1 MADAFK
7 LFGFEIRRSEADRQA
22 SEPLKAASVVPP
34 TDDDGAGYITAP
46 NFHYGLH
53 MDIYSDLYAKDQNDL
68 IKKYRTAAGH
78 PEVDMAIDEIVNE
91 AVVVPQDGDDAVV
104 ELNLGNVKISN
115 PIKKRCQEEFD
126 KILNMLT
133 FNERCHDMFKN
144 WYIDGRLYHHLVVD
158 TGNLKQGIQEIR
170 YVDSLKIRKV
180 RYVQKTDQ
188 RDGVELVNRVKEFY
202 IYDEKVE
209 IDKNKMNVS
218 DPASK
223 GSVVKL
229 SNDSVSYITSGLL
242 DEGKG
247 KVVSHLHKALRPI
260 NQLRMME
267 DSLIIYRLARAP
279 ERRIFYVD
287 TGNLPKGKAEAYIN
301 SLMTRYRNKLVYDQ
315 ATGELK
321 DSRKHMSMLDDFW
334 LPRREG
340 GRGTEVTTLPGGQN
354 LGEIDDIRY
363 FQRKVYQALNVPV
376 SRLEQ
381 EQAFSLGRATEITRE
396 EIKFQKFVIR
406 LRQRFAKMF
415 TGILKQQL
423 LLKGIITEADWM
435 ELFHNRVRIDFYKDN
450 HYTELKDGEVLE
462 SRFRLMD
469 AASSY
474 IGDYISKEWALKTIM
489 RFTDEELE
497 SMRKDIDGEIE
508 DGDVNPFMPVP
519 GMAGDQGAIP
529 PEAIVGTEPDLEIPD
544 EDGESQNERRNK

>member
-1 MADAFK
+1 MAEAFK
-7 LFGFEIRRSEADRQA
+7 MFGFEVRRSEADKKA
-22 SEPLKAASVVPP
+22 AEPLKAASVVPP

-46 NFHYGLH
+46 NFHYGIH
-53 MDIYSDLYAKDQNDL
+53 MDIYSDLHAKDQNDL

-78 PEVDMAIDEIVNE
+78 PEVDMAVDEIVNE
-91 AVVVPQDGDDAVV
+91 SIVVPQDGDDQVV
-104 ELNLGNVKISN
+104 ELNLGRVKISAAV
-115 PIKKRCQEEFD
+115 KKRCQEEFD
-126 KILNMLT
+126 GILNMMA

-158 TGNLKQGIQEIR
+158 TANMKQGIQEIR
-170 YVDSLKIRKV
+170 FVDALKIRKV
-180 RYVQKTDQ
+180 RFVQKTDKNAENI
-188 RDGVELVNRVKEFY
+188 ELVNRVKEFY
-202 IYDEKVE
+202 IFD
-209 IDKNKMNVS
+209 DKIENDKKQLNLT
-218 DPASK
+218 DASK
-223 GSVVKL
+223 GTAIQL

-315 ATGELK
+315 QTGELK

-396 EIKFQKFVIR
+396 EIKFQKFVQR
-406 LRQRFAKMF
+406 LRGRFSKLF

-423 LLKGIITEADWM
+423 MLKGVITEADWM
-435 ELFHNRVRIDFYKDN
+435 ELFHNRVRVDFYKDN

-489 RFTDEELE
+489 RFTDEEVE
-497 SMRKDIDGEIE
+497 AMRKDIEGEVE
-508 DGDVNPFMPVP
+508 GGEVNPFMPVP

-529 PEAIVGTEPDLEIPD
+529 PEAIVGTEPNLDMPD
-544 EDGESQNERRNK
+544 EDEDSDS